1 MGSSLTLGRIT
12 KGVLNKMIRYIKA
25 NKVANELIKS
35 LEKDGKFNIYGE
47 HISKYFLLM
56 EQEDKHEGNLKSVF
70 VNITLE
76 NDWFKGDYYSVH
88 CINQLANGGCIV
100 MLTTSTQKGELIE
113 VLKDIMARVLMGI
126 HINNQEH
133 EQEQNRMVRTA

>member
-76 NDWFKGDYYSVH
+76 SDWFKGDFYSVH
-88 CINQLANGGCIV
+88 CINQLANDGCTV
-100 MLTTSTQKGELIE
+100 TLTTSTQKAELIE

-126 HINNQEH
+126 HKSKQPK
-133 EQEQNRMVRTA
+133 QEQMSKTA